1 MTVHESQLANLRCF
15 GYTEVEARFLYLVA
29 THSGYFTVPQFLT
42 FARAKSGKRNAQ
54 FVEKLFR
61 LGHVKGQRYTRRS
74 VLYHLG
80 SRQIYDAI
88 GKVRLR
94 NRRDHELAH
103 IKIRLLALDFILAHP
118 DDTYFETTEQ
128 KRTYFMERFRLN
140 ESLFS
145 RSDDHQG
152 ITFTDRFPL
161 CIAYPS
167 PDYMPVVT
175 FTYIDPAHRKL
186 DAYISHL
193 RTYRPL
199 FRQLPSFQFVYV
211 STASGFQNEAA
222 KLFPLLV
229 QGTGLSDLSRYF
241 DVRTKW
247 DSKQYGLVKEADLLF
262 LNEAKKH
269 FSEPIFETLYGLWR
283 RNQLPSDLRAD
294 PATPVAGKQK
304 VLFRAI
310 AVPGHEAIFR
320 DSTKRWGDGCAS
332 SFLQMVAWVNGQF
345 DRLAKHVPIVHLKK
359 GEGRMQRPFPP

>member
-1 MTVHESQLANLRCF
+1 MTIYESQLVKLRGF

-29 THSGYFTVPQFLT
+29 THSGYFTVPQFLN

-54 FVEKLFR
+54 LVEKLFR
-61 LGHVKGQRYTRRS
+61 LGHARGQRYTRRS

-88 GKVRLR
+88 GKAHLR

-118 DDTYFETTEQ
+118 DDTYFETAEQ
-128 KRTYFMERFRLN
+128 KRTYFVEGSKLN

-145 RSDDHQG
+145 RSNGHRD

-161 CIAYPS
+161 CIAYPA

-175 FTYIDPAHRKL
+175 FTYVDPAHREL

-199 FRQLPSFQFVYV
+199 FRQLPTFQFVYI
-211 STASGFQNEAA
+211 STASGFQKEAA
-222 KLFPLLV
+222 KLFALLV
-229 QGTGLSDLSRYF
+229 EGTGLSDLSRYF

-247 DSKQYGLVKEADLLF
+247 NAKQYALVTEADLIF

-283 RNQLPSDLRAD
+283 RNQLPGDLRAD
-294 PATPVAGKQK
+294 SAPPIPTKQK
-304 VLFRAI
+304 ILFRA
-310 AVPGHEAIFR
+310 VVMLGHEAIFG
-320 DSTKRWGDGCAS
+320 DSTKRWGDGWQIRGCSRAAS
-332 SFLQMVAWVNGQF
+332 PRGSLS
-345 DRLAKHVPIVHLKK
+345 RLIQSP
-359 GEGRMQRPFPP
+359 QRTTDG

>member
-1 MTVHESQLANLRCF
+1 MTIHESQLANLRCF

-54 FVEKLFR
+54 CVEKLFR
-61 LGHVKGQRYTRRS
+61 LGHARGQRCTRRS

-88 GKVRLR
+88 GKVHLR

-103 IKIRLLALDFILAHP
+103 IKIRLLALHYILAHP
-118 DDTYFETTEQ
+118 DDDYFETAEQ
-128 KRTYFMERFRLN
+128 KRAYFIERFRLN

-152 ITFTDRFPL
+152 ITFADRFPL

-175 FTYIDPAHRKL
+175 FTYIDPEHRKL

-199 FRQLPSFQFVYV
+199 FRQLPRFQFVYV

-229 QGTGLSDLSRYF
+229 EGTGLWDLSRYF
-241 DVRTKW
+241 EVWTKW
-247 DSKQYGLVKEADLLF
+247 NTKQYKLVTEADLLF
-262 LNEAKKH
+262 LNEAKKQ
-269 FSEPIFETLYGLWR
+269 FSEPIFETFYGLWR
-283 RNQLPSDLRAD
+283 RNQLPTDLRPD
-294 PATPVAGKQK
+294 SATAVAAKQK
-304 VLFRAI
+304 VLFRAV
-310 AVPGHEAIFR
+310 AVAGHEALFG
-320 DSTKRWGDGCAS
+320 DSRKRWGDGWQIQGTSGSAAIS
-332 SFLQMVAWVNGQF
+332 SSPARPMQALE
-345 DRLAKHVPIVHLKK
+345 RTAKA
-359 GEGRMQRPFPP
+359 